1 MAQTSLTRTPS
12 GAGNRKTWTLSTW
25 VKRSGLGNNIMLEAN
40 PSGGSSNTNYIGMQF
55 AGGAQLVVGGWTS
68 NFLATTQFF
77 RDPSA
82 WYHIVLR
89 VDTTQGTA
97 DDRMRLYING
107 EQVTSFATRN
117 NPGQNDDTGL
127 NATVGT
133 FIGKTMNGYMA
144 QTILADGQSY
154 APTVFGSTN
163 ANGIWVPNT
172 GPSVTYGTNG
182 FKLDFTGTGT
192 AANASGFGADSSG
205 NGNHFASSNLGTNPS
220 TADTCQN
227 NFATL
232 DPLSNFY
239 PASTF
244 SQGNNKIQTATST
257 YSYNISSVG
266 VSKGKWFMEARA
278 GAKSGGGN
286 WYSAG
291 IAEGPGTSATLTLG
305 RDTNYPSS
313 NGAGQIGYYGYAT
326 NWVYQNDNYYLGAAS
341 NYTTSNYGNGSII
354 GIALDADNNNVK
366 FYADGVIQNSGTA
379 FTIGASSTGFWHFA
393 FGEFDGS
400 NNYIWETN
408 FGNPTY
414 TISSGNADGAGY
426 GNFEYAVPSGYYAL
440 CTKNLAAYG
449 G

>member
-25 VKRSGLGNNIMLEAN
+25 VKRSGLGNNIILEAN
-40 PSGGSSNTNYIGMQF
+40 PSGGSSNTNYIGMLF
-55 AGGAQLVVGGWTS
+55 AGGFQLVVGGWTS

-77 RDPSA
+77 RDTSA

-107 EQVTSFATRN
+107 EQVTSFSTRN

-133 FIGKTMNGYMA
+133 FIGKTMDGYMA

-163 ANGIWVPNT
+163 ANGIWVPNSS
-172 GPSVTYGTNG
+172 PSVTYGTNG
-182 FKLDFTGTGT
+182 FKLDFTGTG
-192 AANASGFGADSSG
+192 ASADASGFGADSSG

-220 TADTCQN
+220 TTDTCQN
-227 NFATL
+227 NFCTLNSVDNDGVVLSKGNLDFDSSSGSDEGVRGTLGAKAGKWYYECKITGSAGLSAGNIGFGQTIMKLTNNPRGGQCIVVNGSSATNL
-232 DPLSNFY
+232 YNF
-239 PASTF
+239 S
-244 SQGNNKIQTATST
+244 SSATSLD
-257 YSYNISSVG
+257 
-266 VSKGKWFMEARA
+266 A
-278 GAKSGGGN
+278 GAGF
-286 WYSAG
+286 
-291 IAEGPGTSATLTLG
+291 
-305 RDTNYPSS
+305 
-313 NGAGQIGYYGYAT
+313 
-326 NWVYQNDNYYLGAAS
+326 VQND
-341 NYTTSNYGNGSII
+341 II
-354 GIALDADNNNVK
+354 GVALNLTDNQISIYRNGTQVGSTQNIA
-366 FYADGVIQNSGTA
+366 SGLLTN
-379 FTIGASSTGFWHFA
+379 
-393 FGEFDGS
+393 GEFFLPCMFDDGGVNDVVGS
-400 NNYIWETN
+400 FN
-408 FGNPTY
+408 FGNPSY
-414 TISSGNADGAGY
+414 TISSGNSDANGY

>member
-25 VKRSGLGNNIMLEAN
+25 VKRSGLGNNIILEAN
-40 PSGGSSNTNYIGMQF
+40 PSGGSSNTNYIGMLF
-55 AGGAQLVVGGWTS
+55 AGGFQLVVGGWTS

-77 RDPSA
+77 RDTSA

-133 FIGKTMNGYMA
+133 FIGKTMDGYMA

-163 ANGIWVPNT
+163 ANGIWVPNSQ
-172 GPSVTYGTNG
+172 PSVTYGTNG
-182 FKLDFTGTGT
+182 FKLDFTGTG
-192 AANASGFGADSSG
+192 ASADASGFGADSSG

-220 TADTCQN
+220 TTDQCIN
-227 NFATL
+227 NFAVYNAVDTSSNITL
-232 DPLSNFY
+232 SKGNTVATANSNHS
-239 PASTF
+239 ASRA
-244 SQGNNKIQTATST
+244 SMGLRSGKWYWENKINSVSGGPA
-257 YSYNISSVG
+257 VG
-266 VSKGKWFMEARA
+266 VIAA
-278 GAKSGGGN
+278 
-286 WYSAG
+286 SAPL
-291 IAEGPGTSATLTLG
+291 ANQLNA
-305 RDTNYPSS
+305 NPSRFYRNNGEKYS
-313 NGAGQIGYYGYAT
+313 NGSGSSYGAT
-326 NWVYQNDNYYLGAAS
+326 F
-341 NYTTSNYGNGSII
+341 TTGDII
-354 GIALDADNNNVK
+354 GVALDMDNGALY
-366 FYADGVIQNSGTA
+366 FYKNGTIQNSGTA
-379 FTIGASSTGFWHFA
+379 AFTDMITATTTPWLPA
-393 FGEFDGS
+393 VKLYGEAIS
-400 NNYIWETN
+400 IN
-408 FGNPTY
+408 FGNPSY
-414 TISSGNADGAGY
+414 TIASGNADANGY

-440 CTKNLAAYG
+440 CTKNLGAYG

>member
-25 VKRSGLGNNIMLEAN
+25 VKRSGLGNNIILEAN

-55 AGGAQLVVGGWTS
+55 AGGFQLVVGGWTS

-77 RDPSA
+77 RDTSA

-133 FIGKTMNGYMA
+133 FIGKTMDGYMA

-182 FKLDFTGTGT
+182 FKLDFAGTGT
-192 AANASGFGADSSG
+192 AADASGFGADSSG

-220 TADTCQN
+220 TTDTTQN
-227 NFATL
+227 NFATWN
-232 DPLSNFY
+232 PLVVRGGSDDLVY
-239 PASTF
+239 TE
-244 SQGNNKIQTATST
+244 GNT
-257 YSYNISSVG
+257 G
-266 VSKGKWFMEARA
+266 VSSNQHATNNYTFGTQGFANGKWYWEVKCETVGGEMHI
-278 GAKSGGGN
+278 GIVDSGSSTTG
-286 WYSAG
+286 
-291 IAEGPGTSATLTLG
+291 
-305 RDTNYPSS
+305 YPSIYREYRN
-313 NGAGQIGYYGYAT
+313 NGQKNT
-326 NWVYQNDNYYLGAAS
+326 NTGSAS
-341 NYTTSNYGNGSII
+341 SFGNTYTDGDII
-354 GIALDADNNNVK
+354 GVAVDLDNTSIYYSKN
-366 FYADGVIQNSGTA
+366 GTWQNSGNPESGASKTGAA
-379 FTIGASSTGFWHFA
+379 FTDISSTNFPNFVLAWVAGAGVNGGADMKAFA
-393 FGEFDGS
+393 
-400 NNYIWETN
+400 N
-408 FGNPTY
+408 FGNPPY
-414 TISSGNADGAGY
+414 TIASGNADANGY